1 MEITC
6 TLSERE
12 LARQRERWQ
21 GVGYRRWLTA
31 DGLRL
36 TFDRFDG
43 PELRELVAL
52 ENECCAWAEWTVEG
66 EAVVVRSTGYGVET
80 LHGMFG

>member
-6 TLSERE
+6 TLNGKD

-21 GVGYRRWLTA
+21 ALGYRREVTA

-36 TFDRFDG
+36 TFERPDDA
-43 PELRELVAL
+43 ELRELVAL
-52 ENECCAWAEWTVEG
+52 ENACCAWAEWTVDG
-66 EAVVVRSTGYGVET
+66 DTVVVRSTGHGVET
-80 LHGMFG
+80 LHAMFV

>member
-6 TLSERE
+6 TVSGRE
-12 LARQRERWQ
+12 LARQRERGQ
-21 GVGYRRWLTA
+21 ALGYRRRLTA

-36 TFDRFDG
+36 TFDRFDEA
-43 PELRELVAL
+43 ELRELVAL
-52 ENECCAWAEWTVEG
+52 ENECCAWAEWTVDG